1 MDWKG
6 LEIRLQDVRAD
17 KICQPEHPEARRDYS
32 LIYID
37 RLEVVLLRRKWAVR
51 NPAGTRLDSL

>member
-6 LEIRLQDVRAD
+6 LEIRLQDVWAD

-37 RLEVVLLRRKWAVR
+37 RLEVVLLRTV
-51 NPAGTRLDSL
+51 PAQQASLPSQLLFA